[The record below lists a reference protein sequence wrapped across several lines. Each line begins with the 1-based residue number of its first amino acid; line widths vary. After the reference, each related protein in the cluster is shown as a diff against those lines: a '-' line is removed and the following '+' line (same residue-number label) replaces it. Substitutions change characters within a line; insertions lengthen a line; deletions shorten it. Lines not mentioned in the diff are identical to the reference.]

1 MIAPREHPVGPYFL
15 SSGRLRADPT
25 FDELRPQPRFQ
36 KLVEG
41 TA

>member
-1 MIAPREHPVGPYFL
+1 MAPDLLLPDW
-15 SSGRLRADPT
+15 LRVDPA

>member
-1 MIAPREHPVGPYFL
+1 MGPNFL
-15 SSGRLRADPT
+15 SPGWLRADPIS
-25 FDELRPQPRFQ
+25 DELRPQPRFQ

>member
-1 MIAPREHPVGPYFL
+1 MGPYFL
-15 SSGRLRADPT
+15 LPGRPRADPT

>member
-1 MIAPREHPVGPYFL
+1 MAPYLLLPGWRRVG
-15 SSGRLRADPT
+15 PT
-25 FDELRPQPRFQ
+25 FDELRPQPRSQ